1 MGKSIYPITIY
12 LSKSSAAKRL
22 NIDRKTIQRKV
33 KAEKLSQDGKGRIR
47 WDELVAELKADEI
60 RGRRGP
66 KVRIPNV
73 ESAQKTYRFDQK
85 RGLVECPL
93 DSNGATLWNEKLDE
107 QAVEDIKRQLANLGS
122 ASLDAIAK
130 EALALSHHKKRL
142 AKVGL
147 VKPGSEILAALAT
160 PSALPLQS
168 DKRGKLGR

>member
-1 MGKSIYPITIY
+1 MGKTVYPITIY

-33 KAEKLSQDGKGRIR
+33 KAGKLSQDDKGRIR
-47 WDELVAELKADEI
+47 WDELVAELKADEL

-73 ESAQKTYRFDQK
+73 KNAQKTYHFDQK

-93 DSNGATLWNEKLDE
+93 EQNGATLWNEKLDE
-107 QAVEDIKRQLANLGS
+107 QALEDIKRQIANLGS

-130 EALALSHHKKRL
+130 EALSLSHHKKRL

-147 VKPGSEILAALAT
+147 VKPGTEILAALAT
-160 PSALPLQS
+160 PSALPLKS
-168 DKRGKLGR
+168 DKPSKLGR